1 MALRRSP
8 LPSEIS
14 PLAKRSTTKK
24 TTKKAPAKKA
34 TKKAAK
40 KAPAKKV
47 AKKAAKK
54 APAKKVTKKA
64 AKKAPAKKVTKKAAK
79 KAPAKKVTKKAAKKA
94 PAKKVTK
101 KAAKKAPAKKVTKKA
116 AKKAPAKKVT
126 KKAAKKA
133 PAKKVTKKAAKK
145 ASKKQTKAGDDT
157 LRPTGGAALA
167 AAARGRQVVL
177 RTVAEVAAQRS
188 RENEEGNDGYIIV
201 NGRRVRVVQAKK
213 LPVKKA
219 RRSRAVATPA
229 PEANRLKKTPL
240 KAAELREYEAILLQA
255 RAQLAGSI
263 QAKEASA
270 LGDSDTSKLPLHMAD
285 VGSDAYA
292 QDLDLNLA
300 EGMQSRLAE
309 IDAALMRIKEK
320 SYGICEHTGKAIPK
334 KRLNAKPWARY
345 TIEAA
350 NALGL

>member
-1 MALRRSP
+1 M
-8 LPSEIS
+8 
-14 PLAKRSTTKK
+14 AKRSTTKK
-24 TTKKAPAKKA
+24 TIKKAPAKKA

-40 KAPAKKV
+40 KASV
-47 AKKAAKK
+47 
-54 APAKKVTKKA
+54 
-64 AKKAPAKKVTKKAAK
+64 
-79 KAPAKKVTKKAAKKA
+79 
-94 PAKKVTK
+94 
-101 KAAKKAPAKKVTKKA
+101 
-116 AKKAPAKKVT
+116 KKVT

-145 ASKKQTKAGDDT
+145 ASAKKVTKKAAKKASAKKVTKKATKKASAKKVTKKAAKKTGKKVTKKAAKKAPTKKATKKITKKASAKKAPAKKATKKAAKKAPAKKATKKQTKAADDT

-188 RENEEGNDGYIIV
+188 RESEEGNDGYIIV

-213 LPVKKA
+213 LPVKKT

-240 KAAELREYEAILLQA
+240 KAAELREYKAILLQS

>member
-1 MALRRSP
+1 M
-8 LPSEIS
+8 
-14 PLAKRSTTKK
+14 AKRSTTKK
-24 TTKKAPAKKA
+24 TT
-34 TKKAAK
+34 
-40 KAPAKKV
+40 
-47 AKKAAKK
+47 KK

-101 KAAKKAPAKKVTKKA
+101 NAAKKAPAKKVTKKA

-133 PAKKVTKKAAKK
+133 PAKKVTKKAAKKAPAKK

-219 RRSRAVATPA
+219 RRSRAVSTPA

>member
-1 MALRRSP
+1 M
-8 LPSEIS
+8 
-14 PLAKRSTTKK
+14 TKK
-24 TTKKAPAKKA
+24 AAKKAPAKKV

-79 KAPAKKVTKKAAKKA
+79 KAPAKKATNKAAKKA
-94 PAKKVTK
+94 QAKKV
-101 KAAKKAPAKKVTKKA
+101 
-116 AKKAPAKKVT
+116 
-126 KKAAKKA
+126 
-133 PAKKVTKKAAKK
+133 
-145 ASKKQTKAGDDT
+145 SKKQTKAGDDT

>member
-1 MALRRSP
+1 MTLRRSP

-24 TTKKAPAKKA
+24 TT
-34 TKKAAK
+34 
-40 KAPAKKV
+40 
-47 AKKAAKK
+47 KK

-116 AKKAPAKKVT
+116 AKK
-126 KKAAKKA
+126 
-133 PAKKVTKKAAKK
+133 VTKKAAKK
-145 ASKKQTKAGDDT
+145 ASAKKATKKQTKAGDDT

-240 KAAELREYEAILLQA
+240 KAAELREYQAILLQA

-263 QAKEASA
+263 EAKEASA

-309 IDAALMRIKEK
+309 IDSALMRIKEK

-350 NALGL
+350 NVLGL

>member
-1 MALRRSP
+1 
-8 LPSEIS
+8 
-14 PLAKRSTTKK
+14 LAKRSTTKK

-34 TKKAAK
+34 
-40 KAPAKKV
+40 
-47 AKKAAKK
+47 
-54 APAKKVTKKA
+54 AKKVTKKA

-79 KAPAKKVTKKAAKKA
+79 KAPAKKVTKKAAKK
-94 PAKKVTK
+94 VTK
-101 KAAKKAPAKKVTKKA
+101 KA
-116 AKKAPAKKVT
+116 AKKVT

-145 ASKKQTKAGDDT
+145 ASAKKAAKKASAKKAAKKASAKKAAKKASAKKQSKAGDGT

-240 KAAELREYEAILLQA
+240 KAAELREYQAILLQA

-285 VGSDAYA
+285 IGSDAYA